1 MSPIH
6 DQEAVAKDAFAF
18 PWTGLRAYVYQPD
31 TSGSGEG
38 EQRKTKPHSHRSVV
52 GGKTVVSS
60 TSRVSGGSHRPVS
73 GSSRHHTAGFRRSS
87 SGSQQ
92 TSADRVEAIR
102 HGLNKL
108 QLAPQVIDA
117 ILHSRR
123 DSTAKCTVLGGGF
136 G

>member
-1 MSPIH
+1 M
-6 DQEAVAKDAFAF
+6 AKGAFAF
-18 PWTGLRAYVYQPD
+18 PWTGLRAYVYPPISLIPQVLEKAKRERPNLILIALWWEARPWFPRLRELAED
-31 TSGSGEG
+31 
-38 EQRKTKPHSHRSVV
+38 HN
-52 GGKTVVSS
+52 
-60 TSRVSGGSHRPVS
+60 RPVS